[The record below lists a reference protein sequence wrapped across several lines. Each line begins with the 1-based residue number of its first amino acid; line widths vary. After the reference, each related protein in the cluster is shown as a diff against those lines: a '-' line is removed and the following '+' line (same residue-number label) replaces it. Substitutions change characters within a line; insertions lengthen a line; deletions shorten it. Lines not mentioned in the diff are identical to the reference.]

1 MMPISPSLWLS
12 ALSVSL
18 LALPLNAAGATLTL
32 PSDAR
37 IGVEVINTLSLSA
50 STPEHNEILLHPA
63 EVAGTTHTLPDY
75 CVLVANARF
84 ENQRVRITTQDATC
98 IKATSNES
106 EVFSGEISA
115 AAYAEDGSYG
125 LPCGDNG
132 CTLKPGQGF
141 LLRLSEDVA
150 IEAQE
155 NVSAKINQERRQADG
170 TGVANPIPADSP
182 SPETAIE
189 ALGDPDAE

>member
-18 LALPLNAAGATLTL
+18 LALPLNAAAATLTL

-37 IGVEVINTLSLSA
+37 IGVEVIDTLNLSA
-50 STPEHNEILLHPA
+50 STPEHNDILLHPA
-63 EVAGTTHTLPDY
+63 QVAGTSHTLPDY

-84 ENQRVRITTQDATC
+84 EDQRVRITTQDVTC
-98 IKATSNES
+98 IETTSSES
-106 EVFSGEISA
+106 EIFSGEISA
-115 AAYAEDGSYG
+115 AAYGEDGSYG
-125 LPCGDNG
+125 LPCGDDG
-132 CTLKPGQGF
+132 CALKPGQGF
-141 LLRLSEDVA
+141 LLHLSEEVT

-182 SPETAIE
+182 SPDTATE
-189 ALGDPDAE
+189 ALDDPDAE